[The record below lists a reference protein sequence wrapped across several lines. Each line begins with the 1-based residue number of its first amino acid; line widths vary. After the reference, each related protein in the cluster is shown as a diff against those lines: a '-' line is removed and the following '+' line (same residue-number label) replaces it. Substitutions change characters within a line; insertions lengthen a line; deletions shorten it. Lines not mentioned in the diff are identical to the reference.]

1 MLPVGPSRCIHLY
14 PLEPKLAVLPVSS
27 HPGIDLCSLFKD
39 SMQPRKSIFQ
49 LTVATLLA
57 ATLSLGQGGFPYIGL
72 AVQAQATPAKQSALV
87 QETILDNGLK
97 VLIKP
102 VRTAPAVSMYIW
114 YKVGSRN
121 EKKGETG
128 LAHQLEHLMFKGT
141 KARPVQFGQLFNLL
155 GAQSNAFTTFDT
167 TAYYAT
173 TGADKLDALLQ
184 LESDRMVNTVA
195 GPKQL
200 ASEKTVVLSELDG
213 DRNSPDSVLSD
224 KIQETAFTIHPYRHT
239 PIGDRND
246 VVNFTAKMA
255 QDFYQQNYGPNNA
268 TLVIVGNVDPKATL
282 EKVKAT
288 FGQIPARA
296 KPTTSFPQEP
306 PQTEERRVT
315 VKQPGSVPI
324 LQMLY
329 HGPKSTDP
337 DIYALDLLDNVLNV
351 GRSSR
356 MYKALVETGIAA
368 SYSGGISSLV
378 DPGWYELEAIPNSG
392 TSLETL
398 QQKIDAVLEQVKQEK
413 VTPAELRRAKE
424 KARVSTFLGND
435 SIENQAY
442 ALGYFETIYGD
453 WRVIDQLSERYSKV
467 TQEDLLR
474 VAQKYLVPTNRTV
487 GTFLPTSQG
496 GIVSATNPGKSESF
510 SPGTPVDPST
520 LAQYLPPLPKTSNT
534 QVAKPVRGVLANGL
548 TYLILPNRSA
558 PTVSVQLDLNA
569 GSGFDPKAKAGL
581 ASLTAGLL
589 TSGTKTKS
597 ASEIARLLDDEG
609 IRLGVS
615 VRREKASLS
624 AEALSEDTEKLLK
637 ISADV
642 LRNPSFPLDE
652 FNRTRTRTL
661 VGLKEDLDDP
671 GIVARRNF
679 YQSLFPENHP
689 FHSQPMPESIQS
701 LTPQDLKKFHQ
712 LYYRPDNATL
722 VVVGDVDPAQ
732 VKGWIT
738 EYLGTWKAQGKAPQL
753 TATTPKPNPKEN
765 VVELSGKQQT
775 EVFLGAPGLSRKDP
789 DFYAALV
796 LNQILGGDTLSS
808 RLGKRVRDQLGLTYG
823 INSAFVTGKLVGPF
837 IVVMQTNPKDTEKAI
852 DETLKEIDR
861 FRMEGPTDVELTNAK
876 RSLIYQ
882 FPLKFLDNDD
892 LGDII
897 LSQEEYGLGSDYPER
912 FNSLVDKVDQAAVK
926 RVAER
931 VLDPKL
937 FTKIIVQPKG
947 EDPKPIS
954 STPSSTP

>member
-1 MLPVGPSRCIHLY
+1 MSPQDFMK
-14 PLEPKLAVLPVSS
+14 PK
-27 HPGIDLCSLFKD
+27 
-39 SMQPRKSIFQ
+39 KSIVQ
-49 LTVATLLA
+49 CTVATLLA
-57 ATLSLGQGGFPYIGL
+57 ATLSLGQGGFPYIGW
-72 AVQAQATPAKQSALV
+72 AVQAQTTPAKQTALV

-102 VRTAPAVSMYIW
+102 VRTAPAVSMYVW

-141 KARPVQFGQLFNLL
+141 KARPVQFGQFFNLL
-155 GAQSNAFTTFDT
+155 GAQANAFTTFDT

-195 GPKQL
+195 GPEQL

-213 DRNSPDSVLSD
+213 YRNSPDSILSD
-224 KIQETAFTIHPYRHT
+224 KVQETAFTTHPYRQT

-268 TLVIVGNVDPKATL
+268 TLVIVGNVDPKTTL

-288 FGQIPARA
+288 FGQVPARA

-315 VKQPGSVPI
+315 VKQPGSIPI
-324 LQMLY
+324 LEMLY
-329 HGPKSTDP
+329 HAPKSTDP

-368 SYSGGISSLV
+368 SVSGGISPQV
-378 DPGWYELEAIPNSG
+378 DPGWYNLEAVPNSN

-398 QQKIDAVLEQVKQEK
+398 QQKMDAVLEKVKKEK
-413 VTPAELRRAKE
+413 VTPEELRRAKE
-424 KARVSTFLGND
+424 TARVSTFLGND
-435 SIENQAY
+435 SIENQAQ

-453 WRVIDQLSERYSKV
+453 WRVIDKLSERYGKV

-487 GTFLPTSQG
+487 GNFIPTSQG
-496 GIVSATNPGKSESF
+496 GSASAAVSPGKPESF
-510 SPGTPVDPST
+510 SPGTPIDPAT
-520 LAQYLPPLPKTSNT
+520 LAKYLPPLPKTSNT
-534 QVAKPVRGVLANGL
+534 QVAKPERGVLPNGL
-548 TYLILPNRSA
+548 TYFILPNRSA
-558 PTVSVQLDLNA
+558 PTVNVQLDLNA

-581 ASLTAGLL
+581 SKLTAQLL
-589 TSGTKTKS
+589 TTGTKTKS
-597 ASEIARLLDDEG
+597 ASEIARLLDNEG
-609 IRLGVS
+609 IRFGGG

-624 AEALSEDTEKLLK
+624 GEALSEDVEKILK
-637 ISADV
+637 IGSDV
-642 LRNPSFPLDE
+642 VRNPSFPLDE
-652 FNRTRTRTL
+652 FNRAKARAL
-661 VGLKEDLDDP
+661 VGLKAELDDP
-671 GIVARRNF
+671 GSVARRDF
-679 YQSLFPENHP
+679 YQSLYPENHP
-689 FHSQPMPESIQS
+689 FHSQPTPESIQS
-701 LTPQDLKKFHQ
+701 LTQVDLKKFHQ
-712 LYYRPDNATL
+712 QYYRPDNGTL
-722 VVVGDVDPAQ
+722 VVVGDVNPAQ
-732 VKGWIT
+732 VKGWINQ
-738 EYLGTWKAQGKAPQL
+738 YWGTWIAQGKPLPL
-753 TATTPKPNPKEN
+753 TATTPKPNPKET
-765 VVELSGKQQT
+765 VVELLGKQQT
-775 EVFLGAPGLSRKDP
+775 EVYLGAPGLSRQDP
-789 DFYAALV
+789 DFYAAQV

-823 INSAFVTGKLVGPF
+823 VYSSFTVGKLVGPF

-852 DETLKEIDR
+852 DETLKEINR
-861 FRMEGPTDVELTNAK
+861 FRTDGPTDLELANAK
-876 RSLIYQ
+876 RSLIYE
-882 FPLKFLDNDD
+882 FPLEFLSNNE

-897 LSQEEYGLGSDYPER
+897 LSQEEYGLGRDYPEQ

-937 FTKIIVQPKG
+937 FTKVIVQPQG
-947 EDPKPIS
+947 AIARPIG

>member
-1 MLPVGPSRCIHLY
+1 MLPVGLSRCIHLY

-114 YKVGSRN
+114 YKVGSQN

-195 GPKQL
+195 GPEQL
-200 ASEKTVVLSELDG
+200 ASEKKVVLSELDG

-282 EKVKAT
+282 KKVKAT

-368 SYSGGISSLV
+368 SYSGGIPSLV

-689 FHSQPMPESIQS
+689 FHSQPVPESIQS

-712 LYYRPDNATL
+712 QYYRPDNATL

-808 RLGKRVRDQLGLTYG
+808 RLGKRIRDQLGLTYG

>member
-1 MLPVGPSRCIHLY
+1 MRCLDLS
-14 PLEPKLAVLPVSS
+14 PLEPKLAVGPVPS
-27 HPGIDLCSLFKD
+27 HPGIDLCFLFKD
-39 SMQPRKSIFQ
+39 SMNPRKSIFQ
-49 LTVATLLA
+49 LTVVTLLA
-57 ATLSLGQGGFPYIGL
+57 ATLSLGQAGFPYIGL
-72 AVQAQATPAKQSALV
+72 AVQAQTTPVKQAALV

-102 VRTAPAVSMYIW
+102 VRTAPAVSMYVW

-141 KARPVQFGQLFNLL
+141 KARPVQFGQFFNLL

-195 GPKQL
+195 GPEQL

-213 DRNSPDSVLSD
+213 YRNSPDSVLSE
-224 KIQETAFTIHPYRHT
+224 KIQETAFTTHPYRHT
-239 PIGDRND
+239 PIGDRDD
-246 VVNFTAKMA
+246 VVKFTPQMA

-282 EKVKAT
+282 EKVKAS

-315 VKQPGSVPI
+315 VKQSGSVPI

-329 HGPKSTDP
+329 HAPKSTDP

-351 GRSSR
+351 GHSSR

-368 SYSGGISSLV
+368 SYSGDISPQV

-398 QQKIDAVLEQVKQEK
+398 QQKMDAVLEQVKKEK
-413 VTPAELRRAKE
+413 VTPEELRRAKE
-424 KARVSTFLGND
+424 TARVSMFLGND
-435 SIENQAY
+435 SIKNQAY

-453 WRVIDQLSERYSKV
+453 WRVIDKLSEHYAKV

-474 VAQKYLVPTNRTV
+474 VAQKYLVSTNRTV
-487 GTFLPTSQG
+487 GNFIPTSQG
-496 GIVSATNPGKSESF
+496 GIVSATNPGKPESF
-510 SPGTPVDPST
+510 SPSTPVDPAT

-534 QVAKPVRGVLANGL
+534 QVAKPERGVLPNGL
-548 TYLILPNRSA
+548 TYFILPNRSA

-597 ASEIARLLDDEG
+597 ASEIARLLDNEG
-609 IRLGVS
+609 VRLGVS

-624 AEALSEDTEKLLK
+624 AEALSEDTEKILK
-637 ISADV
+637 IGADV

-652 FNRTRTRTL
+652 FNRKKARTL
-661 VGLKEDLDDP
+661 VGLKAELDDP
-671 GIVARRNF
+671 GTVARRNF
-679 YQSLFPENHP
+679 YQSLFSENHP
-689 FHSQPMPESIQS
+689 FHSQPTPESIQS
-701 LTPQDLKKFHQ
+701 LTPQDLKKFHRQ
-712 LYYRPDNATL
+712 YYRPDNATL

-738 EYLGTWKAQGKAPQL
+738 EYLGTWKAQGKALQL
-753 TATTPKPNPKEN
+753 TATTPQPNPKES
-765 VVELSGKQQT
+765 VIELSGKQQT

-789 DFYAALV
+789 DFYAAQV

-823 INSAFVTGKLVGPF
+823 IYSAFVTGKLAGPF
-837 IVVMQTNPKDTEKAI
+837 IVVMQTNPQDTEKAI
-852 DETLKEIDR
+852 DETLKEINR
-861 FRMEGPTDVELTNAK
+861 FRMEGPTDVELANAK
-876 RSLIYQ
+876 RSLIYE
-882 FPLKFLDNDD
+882 FPLEFLDNDD

-897 LSQEEYGLGSDYPER
+897 LSQEEYGLGRDYPER

-926 RVAER
+926 RIAEKI
-931 VLDPKL
+931 LDPKM

-947 EDPKPIS
+947 EIAKPIS
-954 STPSSTP
+954 STPSRTP

>member
-1 MLPVGPSRCIHLY
+1 MSPQDFMK
-14 PLEPKLAVLPVSS
+14 PK
-27 HPGIDLCSLFKD
+27 
-39 SMQPRKSIFQ
+39 KSIVQ
-49 LTVATLLA
+49 CTVATLLA
-57 ATLSLGQGGFPYIGL
+57 ATLSLGQGGFPYIGW
-72 AVQAQATPAKQSALV
+72 AVQAQTTPAKQTALV

-102 VRTAPAVSMYIW
+102 VRTAPAVSMYVW

-141 KARPVQFGQLFNLL
+141 KARPVQFGQFFNLL
-155 GAQSNAFTTFDT
+155 GAQANAFTTFDT

-195 GPKQL
+195 GPEQL

-213 DRNSPDSVLSD
+213 YRNSPDSVLSD
-224 KIQETAFTIHPYRHT
+224 KVQETAFTTHPYRQT

-268 TLVIVGNVDPKATL
+268 TLVIVGNVDPKTTL

-288 FGQIPARA
+288 FGQVPARA
-296 KPTTSFPQEP
+296 KPATSFPQEP

-315 VKQPGSVPI
+315 VKQPGSIPI
-324 LQMLY
+324 LEMLY
-329 HGPKSTDP
+329 HAPKSTDP

-368 SYSGGISSLV
+368 SVSGGISPQV
-378 DPGWYELEAIPNSG
+378 DPGWYNLEAIPNSN

-398 QQKIDAVLEQVKQEK
+398 QQKMDAVLEKVKKEK
-413 VTPAELRRAKE
+413 VTPEELRRAKE
-424 KARVSTFLGND
+424 TARVSTFLGND
-435 SIENQAY
+435 SIENQAQ

-453 WRVIDQLSERYSKV
+453 WRVIDKLSERYGKV

-474 VAQKYLVPTNRTV
+474 VAQKYLAPTNRTV
-487 GTFLPTSQG
+487 GNFIPTSQG
-496 GIVSATNPGKSESF
+496 GSASAAASPGKPESF
-510 SPGTPVDPST
+510 SPGAPIDPAT
-520 LAQYLPPLPKTSNT
+520 LAKYLPPLPKTSNT
-534 QVAKPVRGVLANGL
+534 QVAKPERGVLPNGL

-558 PTVSVQLDLNA
+558 PTVSIQIDLNA

-581 ASLTAGLL
+581 SNLTAGLL

-597 ASEIARLLDDEG
+597 ASEIARLLDNEG
-609 IRLGVS
+609 IKFGGG

-624 AEALSEDTEKLLK
+624 AQALSEDTEKVLK
-637 ISADV
+637 IGADV
-642 LRNPSFPLDE
+642 LINPSFPLDE
-652 FNRTRTRTL
+652 FNRAKARTL
-661 VGLKEDLDDP
+661 VGLKAELDDP
-671 GIVARRNF
+671 GSVARRDF

-689 FHSQPMPESIQS
+689 FHSQPLPESIQS
-701 LTPQDLKKFHQ
+701 LTPADLNKFHQ
-712 LYYRPDNATL
+712 QYYRPDNGTL

-732 VKGWIT
+732 VKGWIAK
-738 EYLGTWKAQGKAPQL
+738 YMGTWKAQGKPLPL
-753 TATTPKPNPKEN
+753 TATTPKPNPKET
-765 VVELSGKQQT
+765 VVELLGKQQT

-789 DFYAALV
+789 DFYAAQV

-823 INSAFVTGKLVGPF
+823 VYSAFVTGKLVGPF

-852 DETLKEIDR
+852 DETLKEINR
-861 FRMEGPTDVELTNAK
+861 FRTDGPTDLELANAK
-876 RSLIYQ
+876 RSLIYE
-882 FPLKFLDNDD
+882 FPLEFLSNDN

-897 LSQEEYGLGSDYPER
+897 LSQEEYGLGRDYPER
-912 FNSLVDKVDQAAVK
+912 FNSLVDSVDQAAVK

-931 VLDPKL
+931 VLDPTL
-937 FTKIIVQPKG
+937 FTKVIVQPQG
-947 EDPKPIS
+947 AIAKPVS
-954 STPSSTP
+954 STPSNTP